1 MFIAPPAG
9 INLKPHLRRENKI
22 NEDVSKLQRSAEEEK
37 KKLNEK
43 LQLESKVN
51 DAMKN
56 EIEELKNEN
65 IFLKR
70 ENERWIDIEK
80 RTRNSNDRL
89 WSLIEEQQKT
99 EFKRSLS
106 LGEQNLKT
114 EWVCL
119 KRITSSSNKN

>member
-1 MFIAPPAG
+1 M
-9 INLKPHLRRENKI
+9 
-22 NEDVSKLQRSAEEEK
+22 NEDIFKLQRSAEEEK

-43 LQLESKVN
+43 LQLESKVK

-56 EIEELKNEN
+56 EIEELKREN

-89 WSLIEEQQKT
+89 WSLIEEQKKNH
-99 EFKRSLS
+99 EFKRRSLS
-106 LGEQNLKT
+106 LDEKNIKT
-114 EWVCL
+114 KWVCL
-119 KRITSSSNKN
+119 KRITSSSNEN